1 MQSDARALWLTFLL
15 AAVCTMQAAL
25 PAQAQSDCLSLLA
38 LPGTDRTQM
47 LGQIQL
53 SSIRAH
59 ELFAGSSSAQTV
71 GTPAELQPRRYRP
84 NRIIRK
90 VDRLW
95 WRKLPI
101 RIRPERVLVRLQ
113 IAQSGRTANDAAHSE
128 QPNQRLP
135 ILARPTPT
143 VRWCKDNNYQI
154 VTGGAILEIFPT
166 KLPAA
171 GQYETSIS
179 AETEI
184 IQ

>member
-1 MQSDARALWLTFLL
+1 MQSAARALWPTSVLV
-15 AAVCTMQAAL
+15 AACSMQIVS
-25 PAQAQSDCLSLLA
+25 AQAQIDCLSLLA

-53 SSIRAH
+53 GGIRAH
-59 ELFAGSSSAQTV
+59 ELFSGSSSGQTV
-71 GTPAELQPRRYRP
+71 GSPVELQPRRYRP
-84 NRIIRK
+84 NQIIRK

-95 WRKLPI
+95 WRKLPV

-113 IAQSGRTANDAAHSE
+113 IAHGGRLTNDAAHSE

-135 ILARPTPT
+135 ILARPTPPVT
-143 VRWCKDNNYQI
+143 WCKDNNYQI
-154 VTGGAILEIFPT
+154 VTGGAILEILPT

-171 GQYETSIS
+171 GQYETSIL